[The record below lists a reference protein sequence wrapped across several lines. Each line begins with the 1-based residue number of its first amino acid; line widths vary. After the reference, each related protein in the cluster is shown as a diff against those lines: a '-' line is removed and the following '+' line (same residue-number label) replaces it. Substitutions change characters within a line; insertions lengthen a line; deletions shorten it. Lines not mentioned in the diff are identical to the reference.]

1 MNTTDTIQFTDKL
14 MAGLQGF
21 VTLVNDPHQIKAFYD
36 LHEALQQTQPMRSF
50 EHYMLSIPEIA
61 QLVEERYTPPA
72 SSLKQSGVTTFC
84 VPRARVMT
92 LRSGERRASEWLI
105 RPMRTCSSTRE

>member
-1 MNTTDTIQFTDKL
+1 MNTADTIQVTDKL

-50 EHYMLSIPEIA
+50 GTGACNTHD
-61 QLVEERYTPPA
+61 
-72 SSLKQSGVTTFC
+72 
-84 VPRARVMT
+84 
-92 LRSGERRASEWLI
+92 RSRLG
-105 RPMRTCSSTRE
+105 P